1 MTALREHLDQQGA
14 YLCHSCP
21 SDNGCTRCLHEGWDT
36 LGDRL
41 QGGKTGWPPGMLQDD
56 YRPLSRWFASKPDA
70 RRHAREAAQQACT
83 GGSCKQ
89 GRRQCET
96 PEVCRV
102 AERAEERADAGA
114 YFLAV
119 VILAVLSAV
128 IYMHLWRL

>member
-1 MTALREHLDQQGA
+1 MSALREHLDQQGA

-21 SDNGCTRCLHEGWDT
+21 SDNGCTRCLHDGWDT
-36 LGDRL
+36 LGERV
-41 QGGKTGWPPGMLQDD
+41 QGC
-56 YRPLSRWFASKPDA
+56 A
-70 RRHAREAAQQACT
+70 

-96 PEVCRV
+96 PEACQV

>member
-1 MTALREHLDQQGA
+1 MTALREHLAALRSSMQRTE
-14 YLCHSCP
+14 H
-21 SDNGCTRCLHEGWDT
+21 WDT
-36 LGDRL
+36 LGERV
-41 QGGKTGWPPGMLQDD
+41 QG
-56 YRPLSRWFASKPDA
+56 
-70 RRHAREAAQQACT
+70 CT

-96 PEVCRV
+96 PEACQI

>member
-1 MTALREHLDQQGA
+1 MTALREHLDHQGA

-21 SDNGCTRCLHEGWDT
+21 SDTGCTRCLHEGWDT

-41 QGGKTGWPPGMLQDD
+41 QGGKTGWTPGMLQDD
-56 YRPLSRWFASKPDA
+56 CRPLSRWFASKPDA

-96 PEVCRV
+96 PESCQVAAGPDAPVPRV
-102 AERAEERADAGA
+102 TWFFFVVGVAVFCAWIVAGA
-114 YFLAV
+114 LQ
-119 VILAVLSAV
+119 
-128 IYMHLWRL
+128 

>member
-1 MTALREHLDQQGA
+1 MTALREHLAALRSSMQRTE
-14 YLCHSCP
+14 H
-21 SDNGCTRCLHEGWDT
+21 WDT
-36 LGDRL
+36 LGEERV

-56 YRPLSRWFASKPDA
+56 CRPLSRWFASKPDA

-96 PEVCRV
+96 PEVCQV

-128 IYMHLWRL
+128 IYMHLWWL

>member
-1 MTALREHLDQQGA
+1 MVSPA
-14 YLCHSCP
+14 
-21 SDNGCTRCLHEGWDT
+21 
-36 LGDRL
+36 
-41 QGGKTGWPPGMLQDD
+41 
-56 YRPLSRWFASKPDA
+56 RP
-70 RRHAREAAQQACT
+70 ACT

-96 PEVCRV
+96 PEACQV

>member
-21 SDNGCTRCLHEGWDT
+21 SDTGCTRCLHDGWDT
-36 LGDRL
+36 LGERV
-41 QGGKTGWPPGMLQDD
+41 QG
-56 YRPLSRWFASKPDA
+56 
-70 RRHAREAAQQACT
+70 CT

-96 PEVCRV
+96 PEACQV

-128 IYMHLWRL
+128 IYMHLWWL

>member
-1 MTALREHLDQQGA
+1 MKYLTVLRSSMERTEGLTDHLAERIRAEQ
-14 YLCHSCP
+14 
-21 SDNGCTRCLHEGWDT
+21 RCI
-36 LGDRL
+36 
-41 QGGKTGWPPGMLQDD
+41 
-56 YRPLSRWFASKPDA
+56 
-70 RRHAREAAQQACT
+70 

-96 PEVCRV
+96 PEACQI

>member
-1 MTALREHLDQQGA
+1 MTALREHLAALRSSMQRTEHWDALGERVQG
-14 YLCHSCP
+14 
-21 SDNGCTRCLHEGWDT
+21 
-36 LGDRL
+36 
-41 QGGKTGWPPGMLQDD
+41 
-56 YRPLSRWFASKPDA
+56 
-70 RRHAREAAQQACT
+70 CT

-96 PEVCRV
+96 PDACQI

-114 YFLAV
+114 YFLVA

>member
-1 MTALREHLDQQGA
+1 MTALSEHLAALRSSMQRTE
-14 YLCHSCP
+14 H
-21 SDNGCTRCLHEGWDT
+21 WDT
-36 LGDRL
+36 LGERV
-41 QGGKTGWPPGMLQDD
+41 QG
-56 YRPLSRWFASKPDA
+56 
-70 RRHAREAAQQACT
+70 CT

-96 PEVCRV
+96 PEVCQV